1 MITNLNRCSTGTISF
16 QGITPMDDCVT
27 HVFGPFCY
35 LCPRFIPPLSP
46 SRYRALFQVVYPGSG
61 RGKLIWDIGPGV
73 PLPLVAHPW
82 LFSFRPSGP
91 SVPDR
96 CAHKGNR

>member
-1 MITNLNRCSTGTISF
+1 MSSVRF
-16 QGITPMDDCVT
+16 VT
-27 HVFGPFCY
+27 YVLGSY
-35 LCPRFIPPLSP
+35 PPLSP

-73 PLPLVAHPW
+73 TLPLVAHPW

-96 CAHKGNR
+96 CAHKGNRRTLREVVEGWQLIGWKQK